1 MTEPAEAVKTL
12 NCANCGAP
20 IDYVEGEA
28 VLTCAHCGTATM
40 LAGFDQIV
48 KIESH
53 FVLRPKLDENAAVRA
68 VRDYLSKGFF
78 KAKDL
83 PGRMRLTAASGRVL
97 PYWIVS
103 STGATSWRGMKKRT
117 RTTGTGDKKR
127 TEEWWEPVEGRF
139 TESYTWPVYARE
151 DPSEFWGLQMFEP
164 GTKCVFP
171 DWGGFFLNF
180 GMGSAAAPNANLLEG
195 RSPFGLE
202 GITDSGMK
210 IVNGQ
215 IIQSRAEEQARAR
228 ITEKHEQAASSNA
241 DRLTDCD
248 TTVTVQGVDLVYLPV
263 WEISYEYGSKTYR
276 ALVNA
281 STGGVV
287 AAEYPVGRKAK
298 IVVFDVVFGLIG
310 GLLVLFSQGGGAL
323 LWAGIASLGL
333 AAGYTALS
341 ILKGK

>member
-1 MTEPAEAVKTL
+1 
-12 NCANCGAP
+12 
-20 IDYVEGEA
+20 
-28 VLTCAHCGTATM
+28 
-40 LAGFDQIV
+40 
-48 KIESH
+48 
-53 FVLRPKLDENAAVRA
+53 
-68 VRDYLSKGFF
+68 
-78 KAKDL
+78 
-83 PGRMRLTAASGRVL
+83 
-97 PYWIVS
+97 
-103 STGATSWRGMKKRT
+103 MKKRT
-117 RTTGTGDKKR
+117 RTTGTGDRKR

-195 RSPFGLE
+195 RSLFGLE

-228 ITEKHEQAASSNA
+228 ITEKHEQSARSNA

-333 AAGYTALS
+333 AAGYTVMS
-341 ILKGK
+341 ILKGR